1 MSEPTKPTPFRDIAG
16 PAIRVRET
24 TAQPPSQFFIPR
36 SDAELEK
43 ILANCDDPNLI
54 AALTKEYL
62 KSKDVLDSSHPYGE
76 AGVTVNPHVRPTAGV
91 QRSPAN
97 ETKSLPSEQLRKYI
111 EEATDPSQL
120 QIALELS
127 HQWEPRIEVK
137 EPDVPPPALFNEHDK
152 FFQHCYPSGN
162 IEITVSATSQDELN
176 AKVDELYKKYG
187 KVRGVDF
194 Y

>member
-1 MSEPTKPTPFRDIAG
+1 MAEPTKPLPFRDLVDPTLRMRQIVAE
-16 PAIRVRET
+16 PSSRFYI
-24 TAQPPSQFFIPR
+24 PP

-43 ILANCDDPNLI
+43 VLAEIQDPNLI
-54 AALTKEYL
+54 AAVTKEYL
-62 KSKDVLDSSHPYGE
+62 KSKGTLNSSHPYGE
-76 AGVTVNPHVRPTAGV
+76 AGVTVNPHVRPTSGV

-97 ETKSLPSEQLRKYI
+97 ETKSLPSGQLRKYI

-137 EPDVPPPALFNEHDK
+137 EPTVPPPALFNEHDK

-162 IEITVSATSQDELN
+162 IEIDVSATSQEELD